1 MPLHRG
7 LMVAAPPI
15 DSTRIHRFVPVR
27 LTPMDFA
34 LGHRRYLIPFRTSL
48 LPQIFTDTL
57 VIGAGA
63 AGLTAARE
71 ASRRG
76 EVIVVAKGQLTSSNT
91 AWAQGGIAGVLDRA
105 DSIDSH
111 VQDTLTAGA
120 GLCDEAAVRHICQQ
134 GPLVLKSLLGLGF
147 RVDRDPD
154 GSIELAQEG
163 GHSNRRIIHADG
175 DATGAELGRVLAA
188 ALAPSPEV
196 RIFDECFVLDL
207 LTPSESPGSPCLGAI
222 TFHRKYGLQVI
233 WATTTILASGGCGT
247 VWRESSNP
255 PGATGDGL
263 VAAYRAGATL
273 ADTAFM
279 QFHPTT
285 LYIAGAERLLVSEA
299 VRGEGAYLLDQD
311 MNRFMVDLHELAELA
326 PRDVVAASIYS
337 TIRERGGSHVWLDA
351 RHLADFQTRFPGIHE
366 RLQQFDLDPSCDL
379 IPVNPA
385 AHYMVG
391 GVMTDLEGRTSVP
404 NLFAVGEVAAT
415 GLHGANRLA
424 SNSLLEALVMGE
436 AAGRA
441 AAEASTGNGQSAGGR
456 NPMKIVSD
464 VPTSH
469 RGELDLSDVRTS
481 LRSAMWRNVGIE
493 RNGTA
498 LADTAEMCEFW
509 GRYTLDK
516 IFDEPFGWETQ
527 NMLLLAG
534 LIVNSAHAREES
546 RGCHRRRDF
555 PDLSPDGALH
565 DLLTRTESSLRW
577 VPHLQREEPADEP
590 RVVPQ

>member
-1 MPLHRG
+1 
-7 LMVAAPPI
+7 
-15 DSTRIHRFVPVR
+15 
-27 LTPMDFA
+27 MDLAF
-34 LGHRRYLIPFRTSL
+34 GHRRYLIPFRTSL

-71 ASRRG
+71 ASQRG

-105 DSIDSH
+105 DSVESH
-111 VQDTLTAGA
+111 VQDTLIAGA
-120 GLCDEAAVRHICQQ
+120 GLCDETAVRHICER
-134 GPLVLKSLLGLGF
+134 GPRTLKSLLELGF
-147 RVDRDPD
+147 RADREPG

-207 LTPSESPGSPCLGAI
+207 LTASETPGSPCLGAI
-222 TFHRKYGLQVI
+222 TYHRKYGLQVI
-233 WATTTILASGGCGT
+233 WATSTILASGGCGT

-263 VAAYRAGATL
+263 VAAYRAGVTL
-273 ADTAFM
+273 ADMAFM

-299 VRGEGAYLLDQD
+299 VRGEGAYLLDQT

-326 PRDVVAASIYS
+326 PRDVVAAGIYS
-337 TIRERGGSHVWLDA
+337 TLRERGGSHIWLDA
-351 RHLADFQTRFPGIHE
+351 RHISDFQGRFPGIHT
-366 RLQQFDLDPSCDL
+366 RLQQFELDPSSDL

-391 GVMTDLEGRTSVP
+391 GVLTDLEGRTNVP
-404 NLFAVGEVAAT
+404 HLFAVGEVAAT

-441 AAEASTGNGQSAGGR
+441 AGEANEGNGHAPGTR
-456 NPMKIVSD
+456 KPMKIVSD
-464 VPTSH
+464 VPTSN

-498 LADTAEMCEFW
+498 LADTSEMCEFW
-509 GRYTLDK
+509 SRYTLDK

-534 LIVNSAHAREES
+534 LIVNSAHEREES

-555 PDLSPDGALH
+555 PDPSPDDARH
-565 DLLTRTESSLRW
+565 DLRNRNEAETRWTPSLQI
-577 VPHLQREEPADEP
+577 VEPAGDA

>member
-1 MPLHRG
+1 
-7 LMVAAPPI
+7 
-15 DSTRIHRFVPVR
+15 
-27 LTPMDFA
+27 MDFA
-34 LGHRRYLIPFRTSL
+34 LGHRRYLIPFRTTL

-63 AGLTAARE
+63 AGLTAARA
-71 ASRRG
+71 ASASG
-76 EVIVVAKGQLTSSNT
+76 EVIVVAKGQYNQSNT
-91 AWAQGGIAGVLDRA
+91 AWAQGGVAGVLDEA
-105 DSIDSH
+105 DSVDLH

-120 GLCDEAAVRHICQQ
+120 GLCDEAAVHMICQQ
-134 GPLVLKSLLGLGF
+134 GPATLRSLLDLGF
-147 RVDRDPD
+147 RADREPN
-154 GSIELAQEG
+154 GSLALAQEG
-163 GHSNRRIIHADG
+163 GHSSRRIIHSDG
-175 DATGAELGRVLAA
+175 DATGAELGRVLAH
-188 ALAPSPEV
+188 ALTPSPDV

-207 LTPSESPGSPCLGAI
+207 LTASETPGTPCLGAI
-222 TFHRKYGLQVI
+222 TYHRKYGLQVI
-233 WATTTILASGGCGT
+233 WANATILASGGCGT

-255 PGATGDGL
+255 PGATGDGM

-273 ADTAFM
+273 ADLAFM

-299 VRGEGAYLLDQD
+299 VRGEGAYLLDQS
-311 MNRFMVDLHELAELA
+311 MNRFMLNLHERAELA
-326 PRDVVAASIYS
+326 PRDIVAAAIYGTLRDS
-337 TIRERGGSHVWLDA
+337 GGSHVWLDA
-351 RHLADFQTRFPGIHE
+351 RHIVDFQIRFPGIHT
-366 RLQQFDLDPSCDL
+366 RLQQFDLDPARDL

-391 GVMTDLEGRTSVP
+391 GVRTDLRGRTSVP

-424 SNSLLEALVMGE
+424 SNSLLEAIVMGE

-441 AAEASTGNGQSAGGR
+441 ASEANNGHAAGVR
-456 NPMKIVSD
+456 KPVKIVSD
-464 VPTSH
+464 VPTSK

-509 GRYTLDK
+509 SRYTLDK

-527 NMLLLAG
+527 NMLLLSG
-534 LIVNSAHAREES
+534 LIVQSALEREES
-546 RGCHRRRDF
+546 RGCHRRRDH
-555 PDLSPDGALH
+555 PEVSPEGALH
-565 DLLTRTESSLRW
+565 DLRDRFSSGHW
-577 VPHLQREEPADEP
+577 VDSLQATEPAS
-590 RVVPQ
+590 RAGVVPQ